1 MEIMEI
7 SAAKMQEIF
16 GDEDSDQESFYGFG
30 EEGDSLSD
38 SEEEDVGG
46 GGGGNPF
53 IGAYSKNPRI
63 RT

>member
-16 GDEDSDQESFYGFG
+16 GDEDSDRKVFT
-30 EEGDSLSD
+30 
-38 SEEEDVGG
+38 
-46 GGGGNPF
+46 GNPF
-53 IGAYSKNPRI
+53 IGTYSKNPRI